1 MFTVLPITMVFV
13 AIFLVFLPII
23 REPIHSIVAFSII
36 LSGVPVYFIF
46 VHEYK
51 QRPKIFTTI
60 NSKSVSSLFFN
71 VVPVLEY
78 MTKHLCLLLNTSLA
92 SQYQD

>member
-1 MFTVLPITMVFV
+1 MVFV

-23 REPIHSIVAFSII
+23 REPVHSIVAFSII

-46 VHEYK
+46 VHDYE

-60 NSKSVSSLFFN
+60 NGKFVSIRTKQFFN
-71 VVPVLEY
+71 ILSSCFRVYDQIFMSPTEHI
-78 MTKHLCLLLNTSLA
+78 TGKTISR
-92 SQYQD
+92 